1 MASAVATDKWLCNNS
16 LQIWDHDAS
25 SAAAVCTPDAGT
37 TLRYV
42 DFRDYDSLVA
52 AVCATV
58 MGGSGPTLLEI
69 VASDTITFSNVVV
82 IKTSGAI
89 VLDALTEW
97 QCLECSAEEVAHLA
111 TTYALRYVAARI
123 TCNNAGDEAVVVYIA
138 HARRPHD
145 AVTANSNLL

>member
-1 MASAVATDKWLCNNS
+1 MASAVATDKFLCNHS
-16 LQIWDHDAS
+16 LQIWDHDWTSTAS
-25 SAAAVCTPDAGT
+25 VCSPDSGT

-42 DFRDYDSLVA
+42 DLRDYDHFVA
-52 AVCATV
+52 AVAATV
-58 MGGSGPTLLEI
+58 FGGSGPTLLEI
-69 VASDTITFSNVVV
+69 VASDTITFSNIVQ

-89 VLDALTEW
+89 VLNALTEW
-97 QCLECSAEEVAHLA
+97 YCLECSAEEVAHLA
-111 TTYALRYVAARI
+111 TTYDLRYVAARI